1 MSKGYA
7 SLAIGESW
15 QNYRT
20 LFINNKETTMK
31 QDLFEKILI
40 ISIMAVT
47 TTALV
52 MGCAIIIIILT
63 F

>member
-1 MSKGYA
+1 
-7 SLAIGESW
+7 
-15 QNYRT
+15 
-20 LFINNKETTMK
+20 MK